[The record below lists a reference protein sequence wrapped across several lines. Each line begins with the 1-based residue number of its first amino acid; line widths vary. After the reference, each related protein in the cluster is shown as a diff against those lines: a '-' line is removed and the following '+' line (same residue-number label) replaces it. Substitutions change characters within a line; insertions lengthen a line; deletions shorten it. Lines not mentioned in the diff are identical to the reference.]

1 MRLIPFICAFVL
13 AGCTSMNHQSENR
26 ALELTLNAYANA
38 IRWGDTQQMLVFVD
52 PDTLKAHP
60 LSELDLQRYKQ
71 IRFVSYIEQPP
82 IPAGPHEVKQVVK
95 IAVLNINTQTEREI
109 IDHQLWRYDE
119 TTKHW
124 HIVSGLPD
132 ITQGRND

>member
-1 MRLIPFICAFVL
+1 MIRSVLIFLALAL
-13 AGCTSMNHQSENR
+13 AGCTEMQHQSESR

-38 IRWGDTQQMLVFVD
+38 VRWGDTQQMLAFVD
-52 PDTLKAHP
+52 PEMLKTHP

-71 IRFVSYIEQPP
+71 VRFVSYLEQPAM
-82 IPAGPHEVKQVVK
+82 PAGAHEVKQIVK
-95 IAVLNINTQTEREI
+95 IAVLNVNTQTEREI

-119 TTKHW
+119 ATKHW

-132 ITQGRND
+132 ITQSRN